1 MERNV
6 IMTGITAHKFA
17 IIRIDYPAKSPYPA
31 YSHYWV
37 SDAGRLRG
45 TGHATIAGALDEA
58 KWFDEHYYRDED
70 ELFGLA
76 TSHAE

>member
-1 MERNV
+1 MERTK
-6 IMTGITAHKFA
+6 IMTGITSHKFD
-17 IIRIDYPAKSPYPA
+17 IIRIDYPANPPYPA

-45 TGHATIAGALDEA
+45 TGHATIADALDES
-58 KWFDEHYYRDED
+58 KWFDEHYYRDEH

-76 TSHAE
+76 TSPAK